1 MDLAKMM
8 ESPGHRRWHDAA
20 YWVVLL
26 AACVVMYVMNTLTP
40 FKEDDMAYSVI
51 PSGSLREF
59 CSSLVDH
66 FMTTNGRF
74 ADVVAN
80 LFCAVLGKPVFNV
93 CNALVF
99 GLMAHLVALLSA
111 GRRSLMALTL
121 FLAVVGVC
129 YPVPGETML
138 WVAGSCNYL
147 WAVTASLALIYYL
160 LNHKDGPLGW
170 GRAALLLLGAFV
182 AGNFNEATS
191 FGVFAGLFLYYAFNR
206 RKVDRRVVIAMVGY
220 LLGVAMIV
228 ASPGAWSRMA
238 EGSGEAHSGFM
249 GLLSSHWYIFNEKM
263 WRFYT
268 PLTACAAGLV
278 VLLSKGFGMV
288 RRSMWTYL
296 FVCLVLFMFA
306 MGFRV
311 INERAYAAL
320 VTVGFI
326 ITARTACW
334 LLSRWPWARMAVA
347 AGALAM
353 SAYAT
358 VHAYG
363 PVKAYKAFEDGVVSD
378 IVKAPREAV
387 LLERRFDGYSRF
399 VFPLRFVSS
408 ETFMRENVYC
418 AYYDKDNVQFVSDSV
433 YARYHQGRLLDGAVE
448 APVKTDRP
456 DIVNTM
462 LTIPDQEYMV
472 ITLNVDTMPFT
483 SQQASYVV
491 SALSQE
497 EMEFR
502 NNYGLFTDHT
512 PQGFYPLRYQDR
524 LLLIFPSVSDS
535 VEHIEF
541 PIDNLEPPTQVTL
554 HLKQ

>member
-220 LLGVAMIV
+220 LLGVVMIV

-238 EGSGEAHSGFM
+238 EESGEANSCLI

-462 LTIPDQEYMV
+462 LTIPGQEYMV

>member
-220 LLGVAMIV
+220 LLGVVMIV
-228 ASPGAWSRMA
+228 ASPGAWSRLA
-238 EGSGEAHSGFM
+238 EESGEANSGFI

-462 LTIPDQEYMV
+462 LTIPGQEYMV

>member
-220 LLGVAMIV
+220 LLGVVMIV
-228 ASPGAWSRMA
+228 ASPGAWSRLA
-238 EGSGEAHSGFM
+238 EESGEANSGFI

-363 PVKAYKAFEDGVVSD
+363 PVKAYKALEDGVVSD

-462 LTIPDQEYMV
+462 LMIPGQEYMV

>member
-191 FGVFAGLFLYYAFNR
+191 FGMFAGLFLYYAFNR

-220 LLGVAMIV
+220 LLGVVMIV

-238 EGSGEAHSGFM
+238 EESGEANSGFI

-353 SAYAT
+353 STYAT

-433 YARYHQGRLLDGAVE
+433 YARYHQGRLLDGAIE

-462 LTIPDQEYMV
+462 LMIPGQEYMV

>member
-238 EGSGEAHSGFM
+238 EESGEANSGFI

-456 DIVNTM
+456 DIVNAM
-462 LTIPDQEYMV
+462 LTIPGQEYMV

>member
-20 YWVVLL
+20 YWAVLL

-220 LLGVAMIV
+220 LLGVVMIV

-238 EGSGEAHSGFM
+238 EESGEANSGFI

-268 PLTACAAGLV
+268 PLTACVAGLV

-326 ITARTACW
+326 ITTRTACW

-462 LTIPDQEYMV
+462 LTIPGQEYMV